1 MKQLFNSF
9 ILFCFLSSTWYLECD
24 QVSAG
29 DVGLLSEYIDTDSEK
44 EQPSLMQAL
53 DLNLAALI
61 SHSTHAQETYYLKV
75 WSDSPISIKT
85 LLGALASSVVQAQAQ
100 LPAIQ

>member
-1 MKQLFNSF
+1 MKQLFNYF

-53 DLNLAALI
+53 DLYYLI
-61 SHSTHAQETYYLKV
+61 NKSQYHAQETYYLE
-75 WSDSPISIKT
+75 
-85 LLGALASSVVQAQAQ
+85 GVV
-100 LPAIQ
+100 